1 MSIYC
6 VDHFSYL
13 VTRASP
19 HLPAPHCYGA
29 FFIHSPNCRN
39 DSLSVLPVVLP
50 LLQERLM
57 HSDVLVRETGIVAIG
72 AIAECQGVMGEH
84 LKHIFP

>member
-1 MSIYC
+1 
-6 VDHFSYL
+6 VL
-13 VTRASP
+13 TRP
-19 HLPAPHCYGA
+19 LY
-29 FFIHSPNCRN
+29 FFLNNRN

-57 HSDVLVRETGIVAIG
+57 HSDVLVRETGILAIG
-72 AIAECQGVMGEH
+72 AIAECQVEMGEH